1 MSGFFGSDQISLI
14 TSLIAAFSLVVT
26 AASIFSIEYRST
38 KAKDR
43 SLKSLQKEELSVA
56 KELDEESKTDFG
68 SLWAV
73 TQKRIDYYHEIAT
86 TQARRSF
93 ISSQLATAA
102 GFVLI
107 VVFGVIAAQ
116 APSTA
121 GAISAGAVG
130 VVGGGL
136 SAYIGAT
143 FMKSQSEASVQ
154 LREFFL
160 QPVEFSRILE
170 AERLVDSL
178 EPVERAVAV
187 QSIVK
192 SMLLTSRHA
201 PSTEE

>member
-1 MSGFFGSDQISLI
+1 MEYLNG
-14 TSLIAAFSLVVT
+14 TVT
-26 AASIFSIEYRST
+26 FLSASIALLTGIGIFISEFRSAN
-38 KAKDR
+38 AKQQI
-43 SLKSLQKEELSVA
+43 LVSLQKEESSVA
-56 KELDEESKTDFG
+56 KDLDEESKTDFG
-68 SLWAV
+68 TLWAV

-93 ISSQLATAA
+93 ISSQLATVV
-102 GFVLI
+102 GFILI

-160 QPVEFSRILE
+160 QPVAFSRLLE

-178 EPVERAVAV
+178 EPGDRSIAIRSIV
-187 QSIVK
+187 QSMMFTSSDV
-192 SMLLTSRHA
+192 SLT
-201 PSTEE
+201 EK